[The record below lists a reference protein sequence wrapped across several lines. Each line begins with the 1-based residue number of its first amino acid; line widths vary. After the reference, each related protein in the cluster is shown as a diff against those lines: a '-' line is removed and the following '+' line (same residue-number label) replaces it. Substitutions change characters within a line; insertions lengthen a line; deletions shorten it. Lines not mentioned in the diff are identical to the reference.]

1 MFDKKK
7 FNEAV
12 EKEVEKRMEKFWEE
26 RYRDDRIRDFEERLN
41 RLERKLSPTGG
52 EVTCK
57 LEDFE

>member
-1 MFDKKK
+1 MFKKK
-7 FNEAV
+7 FDEAV

-26 RYRDDRIRDFEERLN
+26 RYRDDRVRNLEKRLD
-41 RLERKLSPTGG
+41 RLERTLSPTGG